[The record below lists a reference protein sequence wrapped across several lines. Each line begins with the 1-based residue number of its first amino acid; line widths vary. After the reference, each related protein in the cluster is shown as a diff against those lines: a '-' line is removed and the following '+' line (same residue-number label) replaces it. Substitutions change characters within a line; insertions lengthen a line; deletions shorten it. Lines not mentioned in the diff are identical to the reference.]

1 MNKIKLSDGRE
12 LEVLSFGIASSGYM
26 FIRVEMSMI
35 EAIQFFSAGTDVITY
50 EAGGESRRFIG
61 FTNLAYVVNEV
72 TNVRVALVRPA
83 EFWEAK

>member
-1 MNKIKLSDGRE
+1 MQKVILSDGRE
-12 LEVLSFGIASSGYM
+12 IEAISFGIASSGYM
-26 FIRVEMSMI
+26 FIRVLMSKD
-35 EAIQFFSAGTDVITY
+35 EAIQYFSTGTDVITY
-50 EAGGESRRFIG
+50 EAGGESRRYVG